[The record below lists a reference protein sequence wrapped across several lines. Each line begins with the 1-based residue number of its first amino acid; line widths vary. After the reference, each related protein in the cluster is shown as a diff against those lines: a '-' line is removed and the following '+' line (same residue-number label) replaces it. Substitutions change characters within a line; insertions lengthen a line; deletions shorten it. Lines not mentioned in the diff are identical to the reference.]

1 LSKRQRRMFD
11 TVLNKCTT
19 FCKAQPQSSV
29 KTQTFS
35 NIILT
40 SASLRCF
47 FVWYGF
53 ASSASKL
60 GSPAPTQCQST
71 VSAHQLVVMY
81 VYLMANWHWS
91 LALRHITESN
101 KQIFCDYELWQPW
114 WPVYQWLLTLNNINS
129 RLQMPTANLAIT
141 LNCKEDQSL
150 HIYYAPDHRE
160 RGNKHCFCPS
170 IRPSVCLSVVY
181 IANNSRMQRP
191 SMPKFWR
198 NVPHLR
204 CDSHTSFKVKWSMV
218 RVGGSRG
225 HTMSAKSGRHTA
237 CLTQL
242 QAFQLLH
249 KTVVKHSRHD
259 VLVTSHT
266 AQQTQR
272 AGNKPHWTELNV

>member
-1 LSKRQRRMFD
+1 
-11 TVLNKCTT
+11 
-19 FCKAQPQSSV
+19 
-29 KTQTFS
+29 
-35 NIILT
+35 
-40 SASLRCF
+40 
-47 FVWYGF
+47 
-53 ASSASKL
+53 
-60 GSPAPTQCQST
+60 
-71 VSAHQLVVMY
+71 
-81 VYLMANWHWS
+81 MANWHWS

-150 HIYYAPDHRE
+150 HIYDAPDHRE

-204 CDSHTSFKVKWSMV
+204 CDSHTSFKVKWSKV
-218 RVGGSRG
+218 RVGGGRG
-225 HTMSAKSGRHTA
+225 HTMSTEPSGHIACCYYLSWDCTRLTKST
-237 CLTQL
+237 
-242 QAFQLLH
+242 
-249 KTVVKHSRHD
+249 HD
-259 VLVTSHT
+259 VAFGIFKGLSLL
-266 AQQTQR
+266 QR
-272 AGNKPHWTELNV
+272 NWSCNFVLQ